1 MMPTTSIGFVK
12 LGFRLLLGVFFV
24 TAGIFHFIHTSFYLK
39 IMPSYLPLHL
49 ELVYISGVFEILGGV
64 GVMIP
69 ALQRSAG
76 YGLVALLIA
85 VFPANINMAVNNI
98 QIDGIAI
105 APALLWLRLPLQL
118 VLIWWV
124 WWCAELSSS
133 NKSV

>member
-1 MMPTTSIGFVK
+1 MQTNRWK
-12 LGFRLLLGVFFV
+12 LGLRILLALFFV
-24 TAGIFHFIHTSFYLK
+24 IAGIFHFVYTSFYLK

-64 GVMIP
+64 AVIIP
-69 ALQRSAG
+69 YLQKFAG

-124 WWCAELSSS
+124 WWCAELSISTD
-133 NKSV
+133 NKTD